1 MPDLRSQESSAA
13 LLLAE
18 AARQAALLHH
28 DLVAL
33 EALLHEELVF
43 THTTGRVDSK
53 SSWMT
58 SRRTNVL
65 RYVRLNPSDVKALVC
80 GNGGVLTCLM
90 DMAMQR
96 VATGELI
103 ELNVRLT
110 QAWLLSSGAWKLAA
124 YQATRVT

>member
-1 MPDLRSQESSAA
+1 MADFCNQESSAA
-13 LLLAE
+13 LLQAE
-18 AARQAALLHH
+18 AARQAALLND
-28 DLVAL
+28 DLDAL
-33 EALLHEELVF
+33 EARLHEELVF

-58 SRRTNVL
+58 SRRANVL
-65 RYVRLNPSDVKALVC
+65 RYVRLDPSDVKVLVC
-80 GNGGVLTCLM
+80 RDGGVLTCLM

-110 QAWLLSSGAWKLAA
+110 QAWVLSNGIWKLAA
-124 YQATRVT
+124 YQATRVA